1 MKPLLIVLILLISQ
15 FYLYG
20 QQKTDLSQ
28 LSSILPT
35 ALQENVRELR
45 EQKVDTIYT
54 YYRYCTGC
62 EMPTEPEECQGFL
75 DARVVWRKEGKTY
88 SKRVDCKNTKQ
99 DVQQSSS
106 LALDYFIDH
115 SIEITNSELIRKI
128 KDEKSKVVYLQR
140 GPVHHHGEQFTLIQ
154 KKDVYTSSLTNY
166 LKKNAE
172 KTSSKWVK
180 ATSKLADLNHK
191 DEKKE

>member
-1 MKPLLIVLILLISQ
+1 MKSLLLVLILLISH
-15 FYLYG
+15 FDSFG

-35 ALQENVRELR
+35 SLQENVRELK
-45 EQKVDTIYT
+45 EQKVDTIYI

-99 DVQQSSS
+99 EVQQSSS

-115 SIEITNSELIRKI
+115 SVEITNSELIRKT
-128 KDEKSKVVYLQR
+128 KGDKGKVVYLQR
-140 GPVHHHGEQFTLIQ
+140 GPVHHHGEQFTLIL
-154 KKDVYTSSLTNY
+154 KDDVYTSSLTDY
-166 LKKNAE
+166 LKENAE
-172 KTSSKWVK
+172 KTNSKWVK
-180 ATSKLADLNHK
+180 ATSKLADLNQK
-191 DEKKE
+191 DENKE